1 MHPTDKTRT
10 RFLNEFLYYRAPGRK
25 QEGVSRSPQWDGFF
39 VVLSTSD
46 IKLSLSCRCRKPN
59 VEGRAQWEQNG
70 RNETKC
76 IDPEWSSMQQKV
88 KNEGENPPIYNKIL
102 GHSRS
107 WCMIKIMLIKSRS
120 TFMEYF
126 IIICWRERVFDLGQ
140 IPWLV
145 RNK

>member
-46 IKLSLSCRCRKPN
+46 LSFLSLAD
-59 VEGRAQWEQNG
+59 VENPMQKVELNGSKNG

-76 IDPEWSSMQQKV
+76 IDPE
-88 KNEGENPPIYNKIL
+88 
-102 GHSRS
+102 
-107 WCMIKIMLIKSRS
+107 
-120 TFMEYF
+120 
-126 IIICWRERVFDLGQ
+126 
-140 IPWLV
+140 
-145 RNK
+145 